1 MKYLVSELFDLVEK
15 AKTKQDRITILKLN
29 ECEIVKG
36 ILALAYDPN
45 LKFNLPSG
53 RPPYK
58 RDIDKPMGYQETTLN
73 LEARRFY
80 IWLTNDQNIKKLKKE
95 ALFIEMLE
103 GLHYTEADLL
113 CAVKDKELTTLYS
126 SITEDLVRETFPALL
141 PPAPPKVEEPKET
154 KKAKT
159 KKSKAVSLEA

>member
-15 AKTKQDRITILKLN
+15 AKTKQEKITILKMN

-36 ILALAYDPN
+36 ILALNYDPN

-58 RDIDKPMGYQETTLN
+58 RDTDKPMGYQETTLN

-80 IWLTNDQNIKKLKKE
+80 IWLTNEQNIKKLKKE
-95 ALFIEMLE
+95 SLFIEMLE

-126 SITEDLVRETFPALL
+126 SLTEDLVREVFPNLL
-141 PPAPPKVEEPKET
+141 PPPIPKAEPVK
-154 KKAKT
+154 KT
-159 KKSKAVSLEA
+159 KKSKAVSLES

>member
-15 AKTKQDRITILKLN
+15 AKTKQDKITILKLN

-45 LKFNLPSG
+45 LRFNLPEG

-58 RDIDKPMGYQETTLN
+58 RDTDKPMGYQETTLN

-80 IWLTNDQNIKKLKKE
+80 IWLTNDQNIKRLKKE

-113 CAVKDKELTTLYS
+113 CAVKDKDITSLYS
-126 SITEDLVRETFPALL
+126 TITEDLVRETFPNLL
-141 PPAPPKVEEPKET
+141 PPPQPKVEEPK
-154 KKAKT
+154 KSKT
-159 KKSKAVSLEA
+159 KKSKAVSLEVS